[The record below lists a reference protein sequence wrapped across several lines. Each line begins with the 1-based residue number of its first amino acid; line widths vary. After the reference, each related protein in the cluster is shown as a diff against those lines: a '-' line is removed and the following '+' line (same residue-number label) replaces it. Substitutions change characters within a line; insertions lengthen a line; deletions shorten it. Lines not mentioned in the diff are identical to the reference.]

1 MTDTETFH
9 VRFHETQR
17 YDIENGREALTLMAT
32 TPTGTYCAEIEAN
45 PAAKVRERREAFKT
59 YVLGCLAVKTPP
71 HEIEIG

>member
-17 YDIENGREALTLMAT
+17 YDIENDREALTLMAT